1 MADPATDV
9 AAVFVLQEIWK
20 KTKFQNK
27 KESEFVLNEIQ
38 KRLPL
43 IVKTDS
49 EGIALNTRFAS
60 LANTITSQK
69 NFQDMTKIAWRM
81 AKSKSGQPQYK
92 LSLLIVAMAAMITHL
107 REKHFENCESWFS
120 GVFAWLGHQLTIGGK
135 GVTGDGEGNVIER
148 LNSFFQTP
156 YLHDFD

>member
-49 EGIALNTRFAS
+49 EGIISR
-60 LANTITSQK
+60 
-69 NFQDMTKIAWRM
+69 
-81 AKSKSGQPQYK
+81 
-92 LSLLIVAMAAMITHL
+92 
-107 REKHFENCESWFS
+107 
-120 GVFAWLGHQLTIGGK
+120 
-135 GVTGDGEGNVIER
+135 
-148 LNSFFQTP
+148 
-156 YLHDFD
+156 